1 MANNI
6 LELKN
11 VNKTFGEIEVLKDI
25 NFELGRNNFKTII
38 GPNGA
43 GKTTLFNLISGA
55 MKPTR
60 GEIYFNGT
68 NITGLPPHKI
78 TNMGL
83 GRSYQVTNI
92 FPNLTVLENIR
103 IAAQSKGKDNF
114 KLFTNYKKFKQY
126 IEIASDVAEKVKLGD
141 KKEKLACELSHAE
154 QRKLEIGIQLALGGD
169 LILLDEPTA
178 GISLEEVPALIE
190 VIESIKKI
198 GNKSILMIEHKIGI
212 IMNISDSIAVI
223 HGGVIIADEPPAII
237 KHNVAVQKAYLGGG
251 ALWRTY

>member
-11 VNKTFGEIEVLKDI
+11 VNKTFGGLEVIKDV
-25 NFELGRNNFKTII
+25 NLELERNTFKTII

-43 GKTTLFNLISGA
+43 GKTTLYNLISGA

-60 GEIYFNGT
+60 GEIFFNGV

-92 FPNLTVLENIR
+92 FPNLTVHENIR
-103 IAAQSKGKDNF
+103 IAAQSKGKNNF
-114 KLFTNYKKFKQY
+114 RILSDYKKFKEY
-126 IEIASDVAEKVKLGD
+126 IDIADEVIERVKLSG
-141 KKEKLACELSHAE
+141 KGNMLAVELSHAE
-154 QRKLEIGIQLALGGD
+154 QRKLEIGIQLALGGE

-178 GISLEEVPALIE
+178 GISLEEVPALID
-190 VIESIKKI
+190 VIESIKKL
-198 GNKSILMIEHKIGI
+198 GNKSILLIEHKINI
-212 IMNISDSIAVI
+212 IMRISDTIAVL
-223 HGGVIIADEPPAII
+223 HGGVIIADDTPEKI
-237 KHNVAVQKAYLGGG
+237 KQNVAVQKAYLGGG
-251 ALWRTY
+251 AL

>member
-11 VNKTFGEIEVLKDI
+11 VNKTFGGLEVIKDVNLKL
-25 NFELGRNNFKTII
+25 ERNTFKTII

-43 GKTTLFNLISGA
+43 GKTTLYNLISGA

-60 GEIYFNGT
+60 GEIFFNGV

-92 FPNLTVLENIR
+92 FPNLTVHENIR
-103 IAAQSKGKDNF
+103 IAAQSKGKNNF
-114 KLFTNYKKFKQY
+114 KILSDYKRFKEY
-126 IEIASDVAEKVKLGD
+126 IDTANEVIERVKLSG
-141 KKEKLACELSHAE
+141 KGNMLAVELSHAE

-190 VIESIKKI
+190 VIESIKKL
-198 GNKSILMIEHKIGI
+198 GNKSILLIEHKINI
-212 IMNISDSIAVI
+212 IMEISDTIAVL
-223 HGGVIIADEPPAII
+223 HGGVIIADDIPEKI
-237 KHNVAVQKAYLGGG
+237 KQNVAVQKAYLGGG
-251 ALWRTY
+251 AL

>member
-11 VNKTFGEIEVLKDI
+11 INKTFGGIEVLKDV
-25 NFELGRNNFKTII
+25 NLQLEKNTFKTII

-60 GEIYFNGT
+60 GEIHFNGT
-68 NITGLPPHKI
+68 NITGFPPYKI

-92 FPNLTVLENIR
+92 FPNLTVHENIR

-114 KLFTNYKKFKQY
+114 KLLTNYKRFKEY
-126 IEIASDVAEKVKLGD
+126 MAIADEVVERVKLAD
-141 KKEKLACELSHAE
+141 KKDMLAIELSHAE
-154 QRKLEIGIQLALGGD
+154 QRKLEIGIQLALGGE

-178 GISLEEVPALIE
+178 GISLEEVPALID

-198 GNKSILMIEHKIGI
+198 GNKSILMIEHKINI
-212 IMNISDSIAVI
+212 IMRISDTIAVL
-223 HGGVIIADEPPAII
+223 HGGVIIADDAPEII
-237 KHNVAVQKAYLGGG
+237 KENVAVQKAYLGGG
-251 ALWRTY
+251 AL